1 VHDQARLSGHGRPY
15 GTTGPRPRLASPV
28 ALAALLAL
36 LPGGFGPPASAK
48 PPSISRELD
57 SAALRELLAAQKGRV
72 VLVNF
77 WATWCVPCREEFPD
91 LVRLQRDLAPR
102 GLRVLG
108 ISTDFAGQTAAVESF
123 LASAKPNFD
132 NYRKKSGDDQAFIET
147 VDRGWGG
154 ELPFSVLYGRDGR
167 KVKVFSGRQSY
178 EQYRSEIVKLLGE
191 RKLRAPRRHDEAGN
205 RF

>member
-1 VHDQARLSGHGRPY
+1 VHDQARLSGHGRF
-15 GTTGPRPRLASPV
+15 V
-28 ALAALLAL
+28 LAALVVLRAA
-36 LPGGFGPPASAK
+36 GVGPSASGS
-48 PPSISRELD
+48 PSSISGELD
-57 SAALRELLAAQKGRV
+57 SAGLRELLAAQKGRV

-108 ISTDFAGQTAAVESF
+108 ISTDFTGQTAAVESF
-123 LASAKPNFD
+123 LTSTKPNFD

-147 VDRGWGG
+147 VDRVWGG

-167 KVKVFSGRQSY
+167 KVRVFSGRHPY
-178 EQYRSEIVKLLGE
+178 EQYRAEIVKLLSE
-191 RKLRAPRRHDEAGN
+191 GN
-205 RF
+205 RQTGDARSPRS

>member
-1 VHDQARLSGHGRPY
+1 MHDQARLSRHGRF
-15 GTTGPRPRLASPV
+15 
-28 ALAALLAL
+28 ALAALVAL
-36 LPGGFGPPASAK
+36 QTGVGPPASGS
-48 PPSISRELD
+48 PSSISRELD
-57 SAALRELLAAQKGRV
+57 SAGLRELLAAQKGRV

-123 LASAKPNFD
+123 LASTKPNFD

-147 VDRGWGG
+147 VDPGWGG

-167 KVKVFSGRQSY
+167 KRKVFSGRHPY
-178 EQYRSEIVKLLGE
+178 DQYRSEIAKLLGE
-191 RKLRAPRRHDEAGN
+191 GNRETGDARAPRS
-205 RF
+205 